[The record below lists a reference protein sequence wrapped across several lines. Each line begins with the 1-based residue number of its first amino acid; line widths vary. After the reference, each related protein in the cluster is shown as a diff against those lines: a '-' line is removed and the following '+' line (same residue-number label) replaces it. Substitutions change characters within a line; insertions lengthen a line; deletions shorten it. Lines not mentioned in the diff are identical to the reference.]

1 MYFFFS
7 CFRKDWKV
15 PQEKPVFLEMID
27 DSCTYSYNTHD
38 RKMGEMRPLIRY
50 QIRTECNVYKW
61 GHCNSV
67 PSILCCVF
75 SSDLQIL
82 VLTTPSISHTC
93 LDTMYFQYPLFK
105 FFGQRTSHENCLHKT
120 ARFLQK
126 RDRNPWRKCWLSF
139 SFCN

>member
-1 MYFFFS
+1 
-7 CFRKDWKV
+7 
-15 PQEKPVFLEMID
+15 MID
-27 DSCTYSYNTHD
+27 DSCKCSKNTYK
-38 RKMGEMRPLIRY
+38 RKMGKMRPIIRY

-67 PSILCCVF
+67 PSIVCCAF

-105 FFGQRTSHENCLHKT
+105 FLSDKEQVMKIVCTRLHVFCKNVIETHGENADYH
-120 ARFLQK
+120 FLFVIRQV
-126 RDRNPWRKCWLSF
+126 F
-139 SFCN
+139 ITFFIYEM